1 MAGNRS
7 GLVQARPRRTR
18 TVDRWRAWR
27 RHHRQS
33 AADSLARVLH
43 QPLASLLTWLVIGV
57 ALALP
62 SGLWI
67 TLDNLAR
74 VGGAIDSPATLS
86 LFLED
91 GTGVSAGEELAVR
104 IGARA
109 DVQGVRFV
117 PRDEALADF
126 VDQSGMGDLL
136 SGLPDNPLPHLLVV
150 EAANGNEATISVLEG
165 EFRGLPAV
173 EEVVVD
179 ALWLRRLQAIM
190 GLARRAIGFLGALL
204 IGAVVLVVGNTIR
217 LTIEGRRDEVVISK
231 LVGGSNAFVRRPILY
246 TGLWYGFGGGICAA
260 LLVAL
265 GILALRTPVAALAA
279 TYESRFELIGLGL
292 VDSLQ
297 LALVGAF
304 LGLLGAWLAAARHL
318 RDIEPE

>member
-1 MAGNRS
+1 M
-7 GLVQARPRRTR
+7 
-18 TVDRWRAWR
+18 DRWRAWR

-43 QPLASLLTWLVIGV
+43 QPLASLLTWLVIGI

-62 SGLWI
+62 SVLWV

-74 VGGAIDSPATLS
+74 VGGSIDSPATLS
-86 LFLED
+86 LFLREGTEESIARDLAATIAARDDVRGVNFVSRED
-91 GTGVSAGEELAVR
+91 
-104 IGARA
+104 
-109 DVQGVRFV
+109 
-117 PRDEALADF
+117 ALTDF
-126 VDQSGMGDLL
+126 VEHSGMGDLL
-136 SGLPDNPLPHLLVV
+136 AGLPDNPLPHLLVV
-150 EAANGNEATISVLEG
+150 EAADGSEALIFALEA
-165 EFRGLPAV
+165 EFRTQPAV

-190 GLARRAIGFLGALL
+190 GLARRAIGFLAALL
-204 IGAVVLVVGNTIR
+204 IAAVVLVVGNTIR
-217 LTIEGRRDEVVISK
+217 LTIEGRRDEVIISK

-265 GILALRTPVAALAA
+265 GILALRAPVAALAG
-279 TYESRFELIGLGL
+279 TYDSRFELVGLGL

-297 LALVGAF
+297 LALVGAA